1 MSDIFEVLKE
11 LDISNVEVSGFKDKH
26 FMRINLDMEDLEK
39 LNVHYY
45 QHLLNL
51 IYQSKIKNRIL
62 EKALDNACLY
72 LENIDYRSYY
82 FEREYYQAIGQEG
95 DEEKKDWNDK
105 EEWKEIL
112 LKDEQIP
119 GAIRSDV

>member
-26 FMRINLDMEDLEK
+26 FMRINLDREDLEK

-45 QHLLNL
+45 QYLLNL

-62 EKALDNACLY
+62 EKALDKACAL
-72 LENIDYRSYY
+72 LKEAVSQDCTIFDEVINESYIWRT
-82 FEREYYQAIGQEG
+82 E
-95 DEEKKDWNDK
+95 K
-105 EEWKEIL
+105 EEWKEYL
-112 LKDEQIP
+112 MKD
-119 GAIRSDV
+119 D

>member
-62 EKALDNACLY
+62 EKALDKACKELHDNQMSEAGIDEDLHGIHPNFINA
-72 LENIDYRSYY
+72 
-82 FEREYYQAIGQEG
+82 
-95 DEEKKDWNDK
+95 
-105 EEWKEIL
+105 EEWKEWCM
-112 LKDEQIP
+112 KGD
-119 GAIRSDV
+119 

>member
-51 IYQSKIKNRIL
+51 IYQSKIKNRTL
-62 EKALDNACLY
+62 EKALDKACKELHDNQMSEAGIDEDLHGIHPNFINA
-72 LENIDYRSYY
+72 
-82 FEREYYQAIGQEG
+82 
-95 DEEKKDWNDK
+95 
-105 EEWKEIL
+105 EEWKEWCM
-112 LKDEQIP
+112 KGD
-119 GAIRSDV
+119 